1 MFRYLMRR
9 LLAAAV
15 ILVVIS
21 TITFVIFFALPTDPA
36 LLACGKTCSPSR
48 LAEIRHALGLDKSLA
63 VQYWEFFKGLFI
75 GRTYG
80 DQSITVHCNAPCLG
94 VSFQSDTPVLA
105 LLLGDFPVDLSLGIG
120 AAVIFLVVGV
130 GLGTVAATHKGKAAD
145 KVAVGTS
152 LVGVSLQIYF
162 VGLLLMWAFVDK
174 WQILPAP
181 SYTPL
186 TQDPVGWFQGLIL
199 PWSTLVV
206 IYLALYTRLSRS
218 AVLETLGED
227 YIRTARAKGLPMRRV
242 ILKHT
247 LRAAIT
253 PIITIFGMDLA
264 SLIGGTAVITE
275 SVFGLD
281 GIGKQAVDAVT
292 NSDLPVIMGTTLF
305 AAAVIIVFNIVV
317 DMVYGIVDPR
327 VRLA

>member
-21 TITFVIFFALPTDPA
+21 AITFVTFFALPTDPA

-63 VQYWEFFKGLFI
+63 TQYWEFFKGLFVD
-75 GRTYG
+75 RTYG

-94 VSFQSDTPVLA
+94 VSFQSDTPVLTI
-105 LLLGDFPVDLSLGIG
+105 LLGDFPVDLSLGTG

-130 GLGTVAATHKGKAAD
+130 GLGMVAATHKGKAAD
-145 KVAVGTS
+145 KVAVSAS

-186 TQDPVGWFQGLIL
+186 TQDPVGWFQGLLL
-199 PWSTLVV
+199 PWATLVV
-206 IYLALYTRLSRS
+206 IYLAFYTRLSRS
-218 AVLETLGED
+218 SMLETLGED

-275 SVFGLD
+275 SVFGLN

-292 NSDLPVIMGTTLF
+292 NSDLPVTMGTTLF
-305 AAAVIIVFNIVV
+305 AAAAIVVFNIIV
-317 DMVYGIVDPR
+317 DMAYGIVDPR